1 MRYELLDCNH
11 AFLDSAMKLVDLM
24 EHGAVKGGE
33 RLVPHLFQ
41 FLVLLANDQSK
52 LVTVPQVCVKYIS
65 CVCRYTNES
74 KIHGTSQ
81 TYTCSTHKLA
91 STRTLANVVWF
102 AGFVCKVSATM
113 HSAQCC

>member
-1 MRYELLDCNH
+1 
-11 AFLDSAMKLVDLM
+11 MKLVDLM

-65 CVCRYTNES
+65 CVCRYTDES
-74 KIHGTSQ
+74 ITMVLLIRPTVAVHTHTSK
-81 TYTCSTHKLA
+81 YTHTS
-91 STRTLANVVWF
+91 SVV
-102 AGFVCKVSATM
+102 C
-113 HSAQCC
+113 

>member
-1 MRYELLDCNH
+1 MVINGSKDVQDLSFVQVRYELLDCNH

-52 LVTVPQVCVKYIS
+52 LVTVPQVCYLDTQM
-65 CVCRYTNES
+65 R
-74 KIHGTSQ
+74 
-81 TYTCSTHKLA
+81 
-91 STRTLANVVWF
+91 
-102 AGFVCKVSATM
+102 VSLWHFSDLTPAVHT
-113 HSAQCC
+113 Q

>member
-1 MRYELLDCNH
+1 MKGIGSSTVVNIICESDVQDLSFLQVRYELLDCNH

-65 CVCRYTNES
+65 
-74 KIHGTSQ
+74 
-81 TYTCSTHKLA
+81 
-91 STRTLANVVWF
+91 
-102 AGFVCKVSATM
+102 
-113 HSAQCC
+113 

>member
-52 LVTVPQVCVKYIS
+52 LVTVPQVCVK
-65 CVCRYTNES
+65 
-74 KIHGTSQ
+74 TSAAYVDTQ
-81 TYTCSTHKLA
+81 MKVKFMVLL
-91 STRTLANVVWF
+91 RPTLAAHTN
-102 AGFVCKVSATM
+102 
-113 HSAQCC
+113 